1 MREEPQPPR
10 RSSWRSSLSTTTRW
24 RRISSTTTFSG
35 SSARGRFDLAQLV
48 AFGSLSHFYRPV
60 IDIYFAVMTPLLG
73 GSPVLFH
80 AASIALHAANVLVV
94 FALARRILPPEGG
107 RHIRL

>member
-1 MREEPQPPR
+1 MRRAAAAASLVLAVVIVYHNALAAYFFDDDFQWLVG
-10 RSSWRSSLSTTTRW
+10 SWSFRP
-24 RRISSTTTFSG
+24 
-35 SSARGRFDLAQLV
+35 AQLV

-94 FALARRILPPEGG
+94 FALARRLWGPP
-107 RHIRL
+107 